1 MSVICRTRLKDVDIS
16 KTQPSKYFV
25 YMYWENPTKT
35 EYRTTLT
42 ATYSHTFW
50 LQSFGRSHK
59 SLANAKNF
67 VTVPFYFE
75 FEGNFRVP
83 FLRFSKTIFV
93 NIDWIPCEQ
102 WFLQTGRCAT
112 NGEKPPRHKT
122 TIIQIQSI
130 SSVISQSFS
139 SCLRYKE

>member
-1 MSVICRTRLKDVDIS
+1 MSVICRTRLKDVDLS

-25 YMYWENPTKT
+25 YMYWENPAKT

-59 SLANAKNF
+59 SLANAKNY

-75 FEGNFRVP
+75 FEGNFRVA

-93 NIDWIPCEQ
+93 NIRQLNTLRAVVSPSRTLRNE
-102 WFLQTGRCAT
+102 R
-112 NGEKPPRHKT
+112 GET
-122 TIIQIQSI
+122 TAPQNNYNSNTIDILTDK
-130 SSVISQSFS
+130 SVFPKLFKI
-139 SCLRYKE
+139 

>member
-59 SLANAKNF
+59 SLANAKNY
-67 VTVPFYFE
+67 VTVPSYFE
-75 FEGNFRVP
+75 FECNFRVA

-93 NIDWIPCEQ
+93 NIRQLNTLRAVVSPDP
-102 WFLQTGRCAT
+102 T
-112 NGEKPPRHKT
+112 
-122 TIIQIQSI
+122 
-130 SSVISQSFS
+130 
-139 SCLRYKE
+139 LRYERGETTAPQNSYNSNTIDILTDKCVFLKLFKI

>member
-1 MSVICRTRLKDVDIS
+1 MSVICRTRLKDVDLS

-59 SLANAKNF
+59 SLANAKNY

-75 FEGNFRVP
+75 FEGNFRVA

-93 NIDWIPCEQ
+93 NIRQLNTLRAVVSPSR
-102 WFLQTGRCAT
+102 T
-112 NGEKPPRHKT
+112 
-122 TIIQIQSI
+122 
-130 SSVISQSFS
+130 
-139 SCLRYKE
+139 LRYERGETTATQNNYNSNTIDILTDKSVFLKLFKI